1 MVGVSF
7 IHIAEDLEL
16 AGLVWQPEIGDEVVH
31 REQKELV
38 SILVDPQG
46 MTPKELRTVFVWL
59 PSLEQL
65 VLQVE
70 ARQAVLYHAGIEI
83 NDANIQY
90 KAVIESTG
98 KKIESHAESLRSAL
112 ALGLRD
118 LLLRHTKASLH

>member
-90 KAVIESTG
+90 KAVIESPG